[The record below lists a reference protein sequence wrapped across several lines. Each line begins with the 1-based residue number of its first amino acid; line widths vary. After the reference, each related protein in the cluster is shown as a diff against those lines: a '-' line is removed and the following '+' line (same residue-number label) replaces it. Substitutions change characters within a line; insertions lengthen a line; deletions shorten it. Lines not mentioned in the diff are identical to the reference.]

1 MKIEGVHHI
10 AYRCKSAKDTIA
22 FYSDVLGMKYVMAIS
37 EERVPSTQEE
47 APYMHIFFET
57 GAAGYLAFFEL
68 PQSPEMGRDP
78 NTPDWV
84 QHLALKVADEE
95 TLLAFKKKIEDA
107 GLDVLGPTNHTIF
120 QSIYFR
126 DPSGHRIELAYNTG
140 TKKMWDDLEK
150 AAEPM
155 MAEWNATGKVVK
167 QAAWLHDKELAPA
180 DES

>member
-10 AYRCKSAKDTIA
+10 AYRCKNAKETID
-22 FYSDVLGMKYVMAIS
+22 FYTNVLGMKYVMAIS
-37 EERVPSTQEE
+37 EERVPSTHEDN
-47 APYMHIFFET
+47 PYMHIFFET
-57 GAAGYLAFFEL
+57 GDVGYLAFFEL

-84 QHLALKVADEE
+84 QHLALKVADEA
-95 TLLAFKKKIEDA
+95 TLFGFKKKIEDT
-107 GLDVLGPTNHTIF
+107 GLEVLGPTDHSVF

-140 TKKMWDDLEK
+140 TKQMWDDLAK

-155 MAEWNATGKVVK
+155 MAEWIATGKVVK
-167 QAAWLHDKELAPA
+167 QVAWLHEKELAPVA
-180 DES
+180 DS

>member
-10 AYRCKSAKDTIA
+10 AYRCKSAKETIA
-22 FYSDVLGMKYVMAIS
+22 FYTNVLGMKYVMAIS

-47 APYMHIFFET
+47 TPYMHIFFET
-57 GAAGYLAFFEL
+57 GDVGYLAFFEL

-95 TLLAFKKKIEDA
+95 ALLAYKEKLEEA
-107 GLDVLGPTNHTIF
+107 GLDVIGPINHTIF
-120 QSIYFR
+120 QSIYFH
-126 DPSGHRIELAYNTG
+126 DPSGHRMELTYNTG

-155 MAEWNATGKVVK
+155 MEEWNASGKVVK
-167 QAAWLHDKELAPA
+167 QATWLHDKELAPV
-180 DES
+180 DDS